1 MSSEILY
8 FNGINGETGDYFVP
22 PATPH
27 EIAALARRGGL
38 AAQEVSD
45 LRLWRSMEGR
55 RLRRGDAKDLA
66 QAGWGVIFAQ
76 QDEKAPAV
84 REALTELLDHRRAQA
99 GRVHAH
105 YYKELMGEKGYRPGD
120 TKESFLTRF
129 GVATGPADPDRMPYY
144 LLIVGDPA
152 VIPYSFQ
159 YQLDVPYA
167 VGRLFF
173 DTPDEYAR
181 YARNVVQAE
190 KAPATGRKR
199 RATFFGPQH
208 PGDPATALSANEL
221 VAPLAA
227 ALDGQVPGWEM
238 RTVLREEATKA
249 RLVAAL
255 GGDETPDLLFTAGHG
270 MVLPNGNPRQ
280 PTHQGALVCQ
290 DWPGAKAWRGP
301 LAPEHYFA
309 AEDVPADARLDGLVA
324 FHFACYSAG
333 SPALADFGAPP
344 GQRQPVAPHPFV
356 SRLPQRLLAAG
367 ALAVIGHVERA
378 WECSIQWPGAGRQ
391 IQVFEDAVRGLMTGE
406 PVGLAM
412 ELFAERYAEL
422 SSDLS
427 MALQDPG
434 PVDDSVL
441 GRLWTASNDTRNYA
455 VLGDPAVRLPAA
467 TEKS

>member
-1 MSSEILY
+1 MSAEILY

-22 PATPH
+22 PATLR
-27 EIAALARRGGL
+27 EIAAFARPG
-38 AAQEVSD
+38 APSAQEVDD
-45 LRLWRSMEGR
+45 LRLWRSTQGR

-76 QDEKAPAV
+76 QDETVPAI
-84 REALTELLDHRRAQA
+84 REALRELLDHRRAQA
-99 GRVHAH
+99 GRVREH
-105 YYKELMGEKGYRPGD
+105 YYKEYTGEKGYRPGD
-120 TKESFLTRF
+120 TKESFLARF
-129 GVATGPADPDRMPYY
+129 GLAAGAADPERMPYY
-144 LLIVGDPA
+144 LLLVGDPA
-152 VIPYSFQ
+152 IIPYSFQ

-173 DTPDEYAR
+173 DTPEEYAR

-190 KAPATGRKR
+190 LAEAPPRKR
-199 RATFFGPQH
+199 RATFFGPRH
-208 PGDPATALSANEL
+208 PGDPATGLSANEL

-227 ALDGQVPGWEM
+227 SLDGQVPGWEV
-238 RTVLREEATKA
+238 RIVLPEDATKA
-249 RLVAAL
+249 RLRTLL
-255 GGDETPDLLFTAGHG
+255 GGGETPDLLFTAGHG
-270 MVLPNGNPRQ
+270 LVLSSLNPLQ
-280 PTHQGALVCQ
+280 TAHQGSLVCQ
-290 DWPGAKAWRGP
+290 DWPGIKAWKGP
-301 LAPEHYFA
+301 LPPEHYFS
-309 AEDVPADARLDGLVA
+309 AEDVLPDVRLDGLVA

-344 GQRQPVAPHPFV
+344 GQRAPVAVHPFV
-356 SRLPQRLLAAG
+356 SRLPQRLLSAG

-391 IQVFEDAVRGLMTGE
+391 IQVFEDAMRGLMTGE

-427 MALQDPG
+427 AALQDPALA
-434 PVDDSVL
+434 DDSVL

-455 VLGDPAVRLPAA
+455 VLGDPAVRLKMG
-467 TEKS
+467 TEQP

>member
-1 MSSEILY
+1 MSAEILY

-22 PATPH
+22 PATLQ
-27 EIAALARRGGL
+27 EIAALARPGVPGTR
-38 AAQEVSD
+38 EMED
-45 LRLWRSMEGR
+45 LRLWRRAKDR

-66 QAGWGVIFAQ
+66 QAGWGLIFAQ
-76 QDEKAPAV
+76 EDERAPAV
-84 REALTELLDHRRAQA
+84 YEALKELLDLRRVEA
-99 GRVHAH
+99 GRVREH
-105 YYKELMGEKGYRPGD
+105 YYKECMGKRGYQPGD
-120 TKESFLTRF
+120 TKESFLARF
-129 GVATGPADPDRMPYY
+129 GVGPGPADPERMPYY

-173 DTPDEYAR
+173 DTPEEYAR
-181 YARNVVQAE
+181 YARDVVQAE
-190 KAPATGRKR
+190 AAEATGRKR

-221 VAPLAA
+221 VVPLVA
-227 ALDGQVPGWEM
+227 ALDGQVSGWEV
-238 RTVLREEATKA
+238 RAVLREEATKA
-249 RLVAAL
+249 RLGALL
-255 GGDETPDLLFTAGHG
+255 GGSETPDFLFTAGHG
-270 MVLPNGNPRQ
+270 LVLSSNNPLQ
-280 PTHQGALVCQ
+280 TTHQGALVCQ
-290 DWPGAKAWRGP
+290 DWPGIKAWKGP
-301 LAPEHYFA
+301 LPPEHYFA
-309 AEDVPADARLDGLVA
+309 AEDVLPDARLDGLIA

-344 GQRQPVAPHPFV
+344 GQRTSVTPHPFV
-356 SRLPQRLLAAG
+356 SRLPQRLLQAG
-367 ALAVIGHVERA
+367 ALAVIGHIERA

-391 IQVFEDAVRGLMTGE
+391 IQVFEDAVRGLMAGE

-427 MALQDPG
+427 TALQAPG
-434 PVDDSVL
+434 PADDSVL

-455 VLGDPAVRLPAA
+455 VLGDPAVRLAVG
-467 TEKS
+467 TETP